1 MTQTLMFVVISIVYS
16 FTVSLGCRAISAYFY
31 RGGKDEFSHFI
42 DLIISSISL
51 GVISFMKQKVN
62 KLTFNTACSL
72 ACISIVACIVKE
84 GSMNSDNIPLPRIES
99 TFQVVV
105 SGCIISV
112 ACCYFIWPVSA
123 VKKLQKTLNDSYD
136 IFSQVISILV
146 RRFVAGE
153 QFTPVDIEM
162 IEKLK
167 LISNHYPNISKKQNT
182 NCMWL
187 GRGEW
192 LFLERLVKSTVS
204 LARHLQAL
212 SAAIRMQ
219 WTLLHEENIISD
231 TPSLR
236 SFVTEDIHL
245 SPSVLNMTHAM
256 PLPLQDEAHNSL
268 QLFDLFVQHLAPS
281 IKSFV
286 FTIKGVLGKFPLR
299 ISVKKIQIGLLLLLP
314 YSIH

>member
-1 MTQTLMFVVISIVYS
+1 
-16 FTVSLGCRAISAYFY
+16 
-31 RGGKDEFSHFI
+31 
-42 DLIISSISL
+42 
-51 GVISFMKQKVN
+51 MKQKVN

-187 GRGEW
+187 GKRGM
-192 LFLERLVKSTVS
+192 
-204 LARHLQAL
+204 
-212 SAAIRMQ
+212 AI
-219 WTLLHEENIISD
+219 
-231 TPSLR
+231 P
-236 SFVTEDIHL
+236 
-245 SPSVLNMTHAM
+245 
-256 PLPLQDEAHNSL
+256 
-268 QLFDLFVQHLAPS
+268 
-281 IKSFV
+281 
-286 FTIKGVLGKFPLR
+286 
-299 ISVKKIQIGLLLLLP
+299 
-314 YSIH
+314 

>member
-1 MTQTLMFVVISIVYS
+1 
-16 FTVSLGCRAISAYFY
+16 
-31 RGGKDEFSHFI
+31 
-42 DLIISSISL
+42 
-51 GVISFMKQKVN
+51 
-62 KLTFNTACSL
+62 
-72 ACISIVACIVKE
+72 
-84 GSMNSDNIPLPRIES
+84 
-99 TFQVVV
+99 
-105 SGCIISV
+105 
-112 ACCYFIWPVSA
+112 
-123 VKKLQKTLNDSYD
+123 
-136 IFSQVISILV
+136 
-146 RRFVAGE
+146 
-153 QFTPVDIEM
+153 
-162 IEKLK
+162 
-167 LISNHYPNISKKQNT
+167 
-182 NCMWL
+182 
-187 GRGEW
+187 
-192 LFLERLVKSTVS
+192 
-204 LARHLQAL
+204 
-212 SAAIRMQ
+212 MQ